1 MARLIMV
8 LAAGLLIAQHVEA
21 QESTE
26 PVEAAEATATEA
38 TDAAEAAATEA
49 AATEATDAAEA
60 AATEAAATE
69 PGATE
74 ATDEVGISYVAAQ
87 QAPAEAEPDCN
98 GVYCK
103 KVQGTLWIEGT
114 AGPARFNLT
123 KFRAFNL
130 LDDETGQLQP
140 KVIVSGGEYGAAL
153 GAQFKV
159 FSIGARFKYAR
170 FGLFDLIT
178 TGLDFGFL
186 VKRTPYA
193 HPYAR
198 FGLNYHTTRGG
209 SPIPGLAQLVENQ
222 KVHGAGASIGAG
234 VRVPIIKWISIA
246 IGFDYSFIALYVG
259 GTSISTGEDFATGAI
274 GGEIAGTFALT
285 VHPI

>member
-1 MARLIMV
+1 M
-8 LAAGLLIAQHVEA
+8 EA

-26 PVEAAEATATEA
+26 PVEATEATATEATDAAEATATEA
-38 TDAAEAAATEA
+38 TDAAEAT
-49 AATEATDAAEA
+49 
-60 AATEAAATE
+60 ATE

-74 ATDEVGISYVAAQ
+74 ATDEVGISYVAAEE
-87 QAPAEAEPDCN
+87 APAEAEPDCN

-103 KVQGTLWIEGT
+103 KVQGKLWIEGT

-123 KFRAFNL
+123 KFRAFDL
-130 LDDETGQLQP
+130 LDDEELGQLQP

-153 GAQFKV
+153 GAQFKI

-178 TGLDFGFL
+178 AGLDFGFL

-209 SPIPGLAQLVENQ
+209 SPIPGLERLIENQ
-222 KVHGAGASIGAG
+222 KVYGAGASIGAG
-234 VRVPIIKWISIA
+234 VRVPVIKWISIA

-259 GTSISTGEDFATGAI
+259 HRGR
-274 GGEIAGTFALT
+274 L
-285 VHPI
+285 

>member
-1 MARLIMV
+1 MVRLIMV
-8 LAAGLLIAQHVEA
+8 LTTGLLLAPHVEA

-26 PVEAAEATATEA
+26 PVEATESTATEA
-38 TDAAEAAATEA
+38 TATEA

-60 AATEAAATE
+60 TATEAAATE

-74 ATDEVGISYVAAQ
+74 ATDEVGISYVAAEE
-87 QAPAEAEPDCN
+87 APAEVEPDCN

-114 AGPARFNLT
+114 AGPARYNLT

-130 LDDETGQLQP
+130 LDEETGQLQP
-140 KVIVSGGEYGAAL
+140 NVIVSGGEYGAAL
-153 GAQFKV
+153 GAQLKV
-159 FSIGARFKYAR
+159 FSIGVRFKYAKL
-170 FGLFDLIT
+170 GLFDLIT
-178 TGLDFGFL
+178 AGLDFGFL
-186 VKRTPYA
+186 VKRTPYV

-209 SPIPGLAQLVENQ
+209 SPIPGLERIDENQ
-222 KVHGAGASIGAG
+222 KVYGAGASIGAG
-234 VRVPIIKWISIA
+234 IRVPVIKWISIA
-246 IGFDYSFIALYVG
+246 IGFDYSFIALYV
-259 GTSISTGEDFATGAI
+259 TGDVYETFAV

>member
-1 MARLIMV
+1 MVRLIMV
-8 LAAGLLIAQHVEA
+8 LTTGLLLAPHVEA

-26 PVEAAEATATEA
+26 PVEATESTATEA
-38 TDAAEAAATEA
+38 TATEA

-60 AATEAAATE
+60 TATEAAATE

-74 ATDEVGISYVAAQ
+74 ATDEVGISYVAAEE
-87 QAPAEAEPDCN
+87 APAEVEPDCN

-114 AGPARFNLT
+114 AGPARYNLT

-130 LDDETGQLQP
+130 LDEETGQLQP

-153 GAQFKV
+153 GAQLKV
-159 FSIGARFKYAR
+159 FSIGVRFKYAKL
-170 FGLFDLIT
+170 GLFDLIT
-178 TGLDFGFL
+178 AGLDFGFL

-209 SPIPGLAQLVENQ
+209 SPIPGLERIDENQ
-222 KVHGAGASIGAG
+222 KVYGAGASIGAG
-234 VRVPIIKWISIA
+234 IRVPVIKWISIA
-246 IGFDYSFIALYVG
+246 IGFDYSFIALYV
-259 GTSISTGEDFATGAI
+259 TGDVYETFAV

>member
-1 MARLIMV
+1 MV
-8 LAAGLLIAQHVEA
+8 LSVGLLLAPHVEA
-21 QESTE
+21 QESSE
-26 PVEAAEATATEA
+26 PVEATQATATEATDAGESTATEATATEA
-38 TDAAEAAATEA
+38 TDAVEAT
-49 AATEATDAAEA
+49 ATEATAA
-60 AATEAAATE
+60 EAAATE

-74 ATDEVGISYVAAQ
+74 ATDEVGIAYVAAEE
-87 QAPAEAEPDCN
+87 ASAEAKPDCN

-103 KVQGTLWIEGT
+103 KVQGKLWIEGT

-123 KFRAFNL
+123 KFRAFDL
-130 LDDETGQLQP
+130 LDDEELGQLQP

-153 GAQFKV
+153 GAQFKI

-178 TGLDFGFL
+178 AGLDFGFL

-209 SPIPGLAQLVENQ
+209 SPIPGWDRLNENQ
-222 KVHGAGASIGAG
+222 KVYGAGASIGAG
-234 VRVPIIKWISIA
+234 VRVPVIKWISIA
-246 IGFDYSFIALYVG
+246 IGFDYSFIALYV
-259 GTSISTGEDFATGAI
+259 TGDNYDTGAI
-274 GGEIAGTFALT
+274 GGQIAGTFALT
-285 VHPI
+285 IHPI